1 MWAWFLKF
9 PLLESWEDSWRG
21 KWTLKTIHFSL
32 SITEAEGCLGPQG
45 LRLLLSNAPS
55 AQQHPLHLWGFS
67 DLHVKLGLPSYPSLA
82 ITKTGPQ
89 MLCILRI
96 SFLSTVGN
104 QRRKNKTGKK
114 EKLGSFSRST
124 LACSF

>member
-1 MWAWFLKF
+1 MWAWLLKF
-9 PLLESWEDSWRG
+9 PPLESWEDSWRG
-21 KWTLKTIHFSL
+21 KWTLKTIHFSLAQTIHFSL

-45 LRLLLSNAPS
+45 LRLLLSNAPL

-67 DLHVKLGLPSYPSLA
+67 DLHVKLGLPSYPSLV

-96 SFLSTVGN
+96 SFLSTVGK
-104 QRRKNKTGKK
+104 QRRKNKIGKK
-114 EKLGSFSRST
+114 EK
-124 LACSF
+124 